1 MAIAIVVVLLIVG
14 STVFH
19 FMSPWWFTPL
29 ASNWGSI
36 DDTIMITFWVTGV
49 VLIAINLF
57 MAYAIWRYRYQKDRR
72 AEYEPENKKLEG
84 WLIGLTTLGVAAML
98 APGLIVWADFVAVP
112 EDAHVFEVMGQQW
125 QWSYRYP
132 GRDGILGTTDN
143 KYVDF
148 DNPFGIKPDD
158 PYGQDDILVQSDEV
172 HVPIDQPVKVL
183 LRSLDVLHDFYVPNF
198 RAKMDLVPGL
208 ITYFW
213 FTPTKIGSY
222 EVLCAELCGQGHYA
236 MRGIVVVD
244 EQIEF
249 EAWLAEQPTF
259 AQSMALARAPG
270 TDGQEQT
277 ASAQSVASISADYKI
292 SDEQLNLLN
301 AYLDSSLE

>member
-1 MAIAIVVVLLIVG
+1 MAIAIVLFLLLVG

-36 DDTIMITFWVTGV
+36 DDTIILTFWVTGI
-49 VLIAINLF
+49 VLIAVNLF
-57 MAYAIWRYRYQKDRR
+57 MVYAIWRYRYQKDRR

-84 WLIGLTTLGVAAML
+84 WLIGLTTLGVVAML
-98 APGLIVWADFVAVP
+98 APGLIVWADYVAVP
-112 EDAHVFEVMGQQW
+112 EDAHMLEVVGQQW

-132 GRDGILGTTDN
+132 GRDGIMGTSDN
-143 KYVDF
+143 RYIDF

-158 PYGQDDILVQSDEV
+158 PYGQDDILVHSDEV
-172 HVPIDQPVKVL
+172 HIPIDQPVKVL
-183 LRSLDVLHDFYVPNF
+183 LRSIDVLHDFYVPNF

-208 ITYFW
+208 ISYFW
-213 FTPTKIGSY
+213 FTPTKLGSY

-244 EQIEF
+244 EEAVF

-270 TDGQEQT
+270 IDGQEQM
-277 ASAQSVASISADYKI
+277 ASAQSVASISADYKV